1 MTAMMHIL
9 NLCKIENDK
18 FLKWRTIITQNWQE
32 DSITTNQFKKRWVS
46 D

>member
-1 MTAMMHIL
+1 MTVMMHIL
-9 NLCKIENDK
+9 NLCKIENDI
-18 FLKWRTIITQNWQE
+18 FLKWRTIITHELTE